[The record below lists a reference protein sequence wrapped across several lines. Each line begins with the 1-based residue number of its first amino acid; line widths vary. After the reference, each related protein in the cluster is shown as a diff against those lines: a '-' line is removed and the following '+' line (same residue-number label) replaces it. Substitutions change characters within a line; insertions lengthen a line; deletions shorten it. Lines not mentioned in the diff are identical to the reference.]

1 MQMPPTSPDTA
12 LEPPVLTTEHV
23 TPPAGRA
30 VALRWRQWLGLGIV
44 LLGIVAAAAQAWQW
58 MASQPTVEAAWWSG
72 LVAALATA
80 LGTLPVLLSQRLSE
94 RAQDTLFGFGA
105 GVMLAACAF
114 SLIIPGLHAARGAG
128 AGAWG
133 AGATVGGAIL
143 LGALVLLW
151 MERLL
156 PHEHFIKG
164 VEGAPASRTLQRTWL
179 FVFAIALHNLPEGL
193 AIGVA
198 HAGGDGC
205 RVARLDL
212 QVLGRVGV
220 DQGEAGLDVV
230 DEDDRR
236 LATGQRGGHPLGV
249 LGRGHPACE
258 RLLDRLHEV
267 RGIGDEHRRCQ
278 RVVLGLGDQ
287 VRGDVIGIRAVV
299 GEHGDLGGAGLG
311 VDADDPLQQALGG
324 GDVDVARTGDEADGV
339 ADLTVV
345 LDAVREGSHGLGTTH
360 GPHLVHTQEGAR
372 GEDRRVRPATVVA
385 LRRARD
391 GQARH
396 LRELGG
402 HDVHD
407 DAARVHGQTAGHVE
421 ADPVD
426 GHPALGDRAP
436 VGDLRG
442 GVGPALVGVNDAR
455 PADGLLERGA
465 HGRVQR
471 GQGVG
476 DDLGGHPQPLRAD
489 AVEALRG
496 VVERRGTPLGDVGD
510 DRTHG
515 IQRRLD
521 VELGTR
527 QGGLELTQA
536 EVLPA
541 QVETGND
548 RVGHAPKFRSSPQSS

>member
-30 VALRWRQWLGLGIV
+30 VVLRWRQWLGLGIV

-198 HAGGDGC
+198 HAGGDPL
-205 RVARLDL
+205 RAN
-212 QVLGRVGV
+212 
-220 DQGEAGLDVV
+220 A
-230 DEDDRR
+230 
-236 LATGQRGGHPLGV
+236 LATGIAIQDVPEGLVVAVALLAAGYRRTLAVGLGMASGLVEPLGAV
-249 LGRGHPACE
+249 LGAVVISHSASLLPWGLGFAAGAMLFVISHEIIPESHRKGHEAWATGGLMWGFVLMM
-258 RLLDRLHEV
+258 LLDT
-267 RGIGDEHRRCQ
+267 
-278 RVVLGLGDQ
+278 
-287 VRGDVIGIRAVV
+287 
-299 GEHGDLGGAGLG
+299 
-311 VDADDPLQQALGG
+311 ALG
-324 GDVDVARTGDEADGV
+324 
-339 ADLTVV
+339 
-345 LDAVREGSHGLGTTH
+345 
-360 GPHLVHTQEGAR
+360 
-372 GEDRRVRPATVVA
+372 
-385 LRRARD
+385 
-391 GQARH
+391 
-396 LRELGG
+396 
-402 HDVHD
+402 
-407 DAARVHGQTAGHVE
+407 
-421 ADPVD
+421 
-426 GHPALGDRAP
+426 
-436 VGDLRG
+436 
-442 GVGPALVGVNDAR
+442 
-455 PADGLLERGA
+455 
-465 HGRVQR
+465 
-471 GQGVG
+471 
-476 DDLGGHPQPLRAD
+476 
-489 AVEALRG
+489 
-496 VVERRGTPLGDVGD
+496 
-510 DRTHG
+510 
-515 IQRRLD
+515 
-521 VELGTR
+521 
-527 QGGLELTQA
+527 
-536 EVLPA
+536 
-541 QVETGND
+541 
-548 RVGHAPKFRSSPQSS
+548 